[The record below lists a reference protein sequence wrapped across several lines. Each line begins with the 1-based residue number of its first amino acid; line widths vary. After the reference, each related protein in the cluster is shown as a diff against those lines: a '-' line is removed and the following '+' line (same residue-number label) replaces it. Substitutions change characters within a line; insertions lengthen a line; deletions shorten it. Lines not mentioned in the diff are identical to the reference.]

1 MNESV
6 SGSDLKSVRA
16 NVRVCAGECVCVRER
31 ESVCVWVGEIV
42 SDKIISSEKSFF
54 ETVIFI
60 IFASRLS
67 RVSKMLQF

>member
-1 MNESV
+1 MCV
-6 SGSDLKSVRA
+6 G
-16 NVRVCAGECVCVRER
+16 VRVGERERVRE
-31 ESVCVWVGEIV
+31 GEIV

-67 RVSKMLQF
+67 RVSEMLQF